1 MSTQFYFNQKFRN
14 NQIKIIYNILQLP
27 KTKENNIFI
36 NNLLTQINLQLY
48 NYYYPRKPSF
58 INDTDFLNK
67 LGNKGITETIN
78 KIIETIKIRN
88 YEEQQR
94 QQQLQQ
100 QRQQQ
105 QQQQQKTKEEYESMI
120 RPKLSDDNIN
130 PDDILAQKQR
140 EREEFDKTLPNR
152 REIKTL
158 EDVGLSPVSTKKQK
172 YKPVKET
179 DSNNQALQQ
188 QQTQQQQQQQ
198 QPQNQINNYSM
209 PQNSNYNN
217 SNISTDSLVYK
228 NDIKP
233 LKQNKHVDF
242 SKPIDEKDLM
252 PSMNTGD
259 DDNNFSPF

>member
-58 INDTDFLNK
+58 INDSDFLTK

-78 KIIETIKIRN
+78 KIIETIKLRD

-94 QQQLQQ
+94 QIQLQL
-100 QRQQQ
+100 Q

-120 RPKLSDDNIN
+120 RPKLSDNNIN

-152 REIKTL
+152 REIKTP
-158 EDVGLSPVSTKKQK
+158 EDVGLTPISTKKER
-172 YKPVKET
+172 YKPTKE
-179 DSNNQALQQ
+179 SNNSND
-188 QQTQQQQQQQ
+188 QTLQ
-198 QPQNQINNYSM
+198 QPQNQINNFSM
-209 PQNSNYNN
+209 SQASNNENN
-217 SNISTDSLVYK
+217 NIPTNSLVYK
-228 NDIKP
+228 NDIEP
-233 LKQNKHVDF
+233 LKQNKHIDF
-242 SKPIDEKDLM
+242 SKPIDAKDLM